1 MKIIHSLQFGR
12 NLEKN
17 EAAIYPCNA
26 IYRGGAIKVSSISFK
41 TKYSVSSKEFQINSE
56 YRLNQLNTP
65 FME

>member
-1 MKIIHSLQFGR
+1 MKIIYSLQFGR

-17 EAAIYPCNA
+17 EAAIYPYNA
-26 IYRGGAIKVSSISFK
+26 IDRGEAIKVSIISFK

-56 YRLNQLNTP
+56 YKLNQLNTP